1 MSLKVINFTGDI
13 SFEEQVRLSGK
24 LLSNTR
30 ESILIVAHREMPSL
44 SVMIVMLH
52 IEVGGDCSSINI
64 LGMKERGMCVT
75 CVDIK
80 LRGRQVSQDIYRKY
94 MKE

>member
-1 MSLKVINFTGDI
+1 MSLKVMNFTADI

-30 ESILIVAHREMPSL
+30 ESILIVANRKMQSL
-44 SVMIVMLH
+44 AVMIVMLH
-52 IEVGGDCSSINI
+52 MEVRRHWSSINI
-64 LGMKERGMCVT
+64 LCMKERGMCVT

-80 LRGRQVSQDIYRKY
+80 LRGRKVSQDMYS
-94 MKE
+94 